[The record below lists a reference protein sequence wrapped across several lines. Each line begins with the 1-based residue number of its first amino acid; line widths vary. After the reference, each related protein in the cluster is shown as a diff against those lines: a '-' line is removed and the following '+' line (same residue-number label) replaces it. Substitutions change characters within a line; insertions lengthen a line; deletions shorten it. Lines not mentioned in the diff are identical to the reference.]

1 MKYLLSLALALAAG
15 AAWAQTTSVAVDPDG
30 RLHGSASAGD
40 APSVSVEAG
49 SGRVR
54 STVKTPRQP
63 GFVRV
68 EPACRDH
75 GVTVRSADGAAVSSA
90 WVSGPGSATVAGA
103 GSPGSTVRTYPCPPD
118 RDPARATSPPRR
130 SK

>member
-15 AAWAQTTSVAVDPDG
+15 AACAQTASVGVDPNG
-30 RLHGSASAGD
+30 GLHGSASAGD
-40 APSVSVEAG
+40 APSVSVDAG

-54 STVKTPRQP
+54 STVKNPRNP
-63 GFVRV
+63 HFVRV
-68 EPACRDH
+68 EPGCRDH

-103 GSPGSTVRTYPCPPD
+103 GSPGSTVRTYPCPTEP
-118 RDPARATSPPRR
+118 DPARPTTPPRR